1 MFEIVQDKWYNLK
14 ALGGKGWD
22 YETGE
27 KNMRQIALTLNI
39 VVAVSIIAFAWITLP
54 AVAAQ
59 EQFENVAKDDMYCL
73 QQNIYFEARNQSING
88 QIAVAWVTLHRVDDP
103 RYPSTI
109 CEVVWQRKQF
119 SWTHDGKSD
128 KPNKSEAGKRAW
140 EDAGLIAK
148 VVVFD
153 WIKGSNGPVAGATH
167 YHANYVQP
175 YWAAKLE
182 RLGKVGAH
190 IFYK

>member
-1 MFEIVQDKWYNLK
+1 
-14 ALGGKGWD
+14 
-22 YETGE
+22 
-27 KNMRQIALTLNI
+27 MRQIALTLNI

-103 RYPSTI
+103 RYPNTI

-128 KPNKSEAGKRAW
+128 KPNKSVAGKRAW

-167 YHANYVQP
+167 YHANYVLP

>member
-1 MFEIVQDKWYNLK
+1 MVYCISNRR
-14 ALGGKGWD
+14 
-22 YETGE
+22 

-103 RYPSTI
+103 RYPNTI

-119 SWTHDGKSD
+119 SWTHDGKSG
-128 KPNKSEAGKRAW
+128 KPNK
-140 EDAGLIAK
+140 
-148 VVVFD
+148 
-153 WIKGSNGPVAGATH
+153 
-167 YHANYVQP
+167 
-175 YWAAKLE
+175 
-182 RLGKVGAH
+182 
-190 IFYK
+190 